1 MSSLLA
7 LLSPAKLIDD
17 QTHYPNIPCST
28 PQFIDEAHYLVKKLR
43 SLSPEQLTQI
53 LDISSKLAQETQQR
67 HMNWQT
73 PFSHQNAH
81 PAIMMF
87 QGEVYRGLKANEL
100 NSKQLQYANKH
111 IKILSGLYGILRPLD
126 WAMPYRLMMGTRFE
140 VDSKTPNLYTYW
152 QQKISTHIKQAT
164 KPNDCIIN
172 LASQEYFKCIDV
184 RVLERRIISCEFKE
198 KKGSS
203 YAIVSTYAK
212 LARGSMARFLI
223 DHSIKNVPDIKAFNY
238 ENYQF
243 NKHLSNESIFVFTR

>member
-140 VDSKTPNLYTYW
+140 VDSKTPKKRALPMRLSAPM
-152 QQKISTHIKQAT
+152 QS
-164 KPNDCIIN
+164 
-172 LASQEYFKCIDV
+172 SQE
-184 RVLERRIISCEFKE
+184 VLWLGFSLTTPLKMCPTSR
-198 KKGSS
+198 
-203 YAIVSTYAK
+203 
-212 LARGSMARFLI
+212 
-223 DHSIKNVPDIKAFNY
+223 HSIMKTISLINTYPTNRYLFSLD
-238 ENYQF
+238 
-243 NKHLSNESIFVFTR
+243 SIF